1 MKRLQDKVAIVT
13 GAAGGIGKA
22 IAVLFTRQGAK
33 VLATDIQEDKMSE
46 WIKNEQTENLVIDFI
61 VHDVT
66 SVAGWHNVVEKALA
80 LYGRV
85 DILVNDAGIYL
96 PGLNMDNTS
105 FELWEKILS
114 VNLSGVF
121 IGTQACLPHM
131 RKAGG
136 GSIVNIS
143 SIAALVG
150 GNGAAYSASKAGVTL
165 LTKDNAVEFAKD
177 NIRVNS
183 IHPGGVLT
191 PMTEFI
197 ETMDGGEELVKNMC
211 PMGRMG
217 TSIEIANGAL
227 FLASDEASYI
237 TGAELVI
244 DGGMVAR

>member
-1 MKRLQDKVAIVT
+1 MKKLQDKVAIVT

-22 IAVLFTRQGAK
+22 IAILFAREGAK
-33 VLATDIQEDKMSE
+33 VLATDRQEDKLKE
-46 WIKNEQTENLVIDFI
+46 WTKAEVPDGSRIACMA
-61 VHDVT
+61 HDVT
-66 SVAGWHNVVEKALA
+66 SREAWSSVVEKAVT
-80 LYGRV
+80 LYGGI

-96 PGLNMDNTS
+96 PGLTMDNTDDATWNRTIS
-105 FELWEKILS
+105 I
-114 VNLSGVF
+114 NLNGPF
-121 IGTQACLPHM
+121 IGTQLCVPHM

-136 GSIVNIS
+136 GAIVNIS

-150 GNGAAYSASKAGVTL
+150 GNGAAYSASKAGLLL
-165 LTKDNAVEFAKD
+165 LTKDNAVELAKD

-197 ETMDGGEELVKNMC
+197 HTMEGGDELIKNMC

-217 TSIEIANGAL
+217 KPEEIAKAAL
-227 FLASDEASYI
+227 FLASDDASYV